1 MRLAVSKQGSYSAD
15 FYCADS
21 YAAKKVLN
29 EQMISIMAVDYY
41 LNGRENGQSV
51 LSWAI
56 KKNVLPQFV
65 VITEKDRTKRMAL
78 MTALV
83 DGGYASPDGTTF
95 IKH

>member
-15 FYCADS
+15 FYCANS
-21 YAAKKVLN
+21 YSAKKVLN

-41 LNGRENGQSV
+41 LNGRENGKSV

-56 KKNVLPQFV
+56 EKNVLPQFV

-78 MTALV
+78 MSALV